1 MFFNPASSAKSI
13 FPTWESLLWS
23 MAVTFP
29 TWAGVI
35 SILYSV
41 TLGGLPF
48 INASRHPQSVQCIT
62 QATQK

>member
-48 INASRHPQSVQCIT
+48 INVGQRQQPAQTLIENPHN
-62 QATQK
+62 

>member
-23 MAVTFP
+23 MALTFP

-48 INASRHPQSVQCIT
+48 INASRHPQPVQSFVET
-62 QATQK
+62 PRE

>member
-1 MFFNPASSAKSI
+1 MFFNPAFSAKSM

-48 INASRHPQSVQCIT
+48 INVGQHRQLAQPFIT
-62 QATQK
+62 NPHK

>member
-1 MFFNPASSAKSI
+1 MFFNLVSFAKAML
-13 FPTWESLLWS
+13 PTWDGLLWS

-48 INASRHPQSVQCIT
+48 INVGQHQQLAQPFIT
-62 QATQK
+62 NPHK

>member
-1 MFFNPASSAKSI
+1 MFFNPISSAKSML
-13 FPTWESLLWS
+13 PTWHSLLWS

-41 TLGGLPF
+41 TLSGLPF
-48 INASRHPQSVQCIT
+48 INVSQRRQPAQSLINPPL
-62 QATQK
+62 K